1 MSEELISKK
10 ELLDL
15 TGISYGQ
22 LYRWKRKNLIPEPW
36 FIRKSSFTGQE
47 TFFPREKIL
56 QRIDRIL
63 GMKDDLSLDAL
74 ADVFSPSPGDIRL
87 SAGELLERNIVTST
101 SLNLYIETAGKSE
114 GMSLLGFD
122 QMLTVYVLDKLLQSG
137 DISLEEGRLLVQALE
152 EYLPGLA
159 GQECGVRL
167 TRKMGVAAF
176 ILVPGDIEIYMDR
189 SVKTVVRLSLARCT
203 EELKLLVS
211 GSEG

>member
-1 MSEELISKK
+1 MNEDLISKK

-22 LYRWKRKNLIPEPW
+22 LYRWKRKNLIPEQW

-47 TFFPREKIL
+47 TYFPREKIL

-74 ADVFSPSPGDIRL
+74 ADVFSGSPKDIRL

-101 SLNLYIETAGKSE
+101 SLNLYMETTEKKEAQPNF
-114 GMSLLGFD
+114 GFD
-122 QMLTVYVLDKLLQSG
+122 QMLIIYVLDKLLQSG

-152 EYLPGLA
+152 DHLPGLA
-159 GQECGVRL
+159 GQECGVHL
-167 TRKMGVAAF
+167 IRKMGVAAF
-176 ILVPGDIEIYMDR
+176 ILVPGDGDIYVDR
-189 SVKTVVRLSLARCT
+189 SVRTIVRLSLARCT

>member
-22 LYRWKRKNLIPEPW
+22 LYRWKRKNLIPEQW

-47 TFFPREKIL
+47 TFFPREKVL

-74 ADVFSPSPGDIRL
+74 ADVFSPNPGDIRL
-87 SAGELLERNIVTST
+87 SADELLERNIVTFT
-101 SLNLYIETAGKSE
+101 SLNLYIETLGVVEGKSQ
-114 GMSLLGFD
+114 LNFD
-122 QMLTVYVLDKLLQSG
+122 QILTLYVLDKLLQSG
-137 DISLEEGRLLVQALE
+137 DLSLEEGRLLIQALE
-152 EYLPGLA
+152 DYLPGLA
-159 GQECGVRL
+159 GQECGVHL

-176 ILVPGDIEIYMDR
+176 ILVPGDVEIYLDR
-189 SVKTVVRLSLARCT
+189 SVRTVARLSLARCT
-203 EELKLLVS
+203 EELKLWVS